1 MTQAMVTIAIRIS
14 VDKLDQAR
22 RQIADLG
29 NPAGPIGTKIAGAAG
44 DEFVHFMS
52 LHAIQSHLPDHGF
65 IVCELS
71 ADGEVDLVLNKLVA
85 RAGDALLPIFRLASS
100 DLVRNGLVALLKK
113 GVVDTGYGFLQPPGL
128 PFSGVPGM
136 SVLRIKQEKALAEKV
151 ASLLATPE
159 GHDSSLARLE
169 CVKRTLAADPD
180 YCWALEAPPLP
191 PPGPTREPALIDKI
205 TSLAPSLFTSFLWP
219 LLLVAAL
226 LGSWFTWPT
235 GGWTWTVSGIV
246 LFMFHTATLTLLI
259 TVVALGAAY
268 AAFRREERS
277 DWISD
282 AAPTLEQSRQMFAHE
297 NVPGYAHNHMISHTV
312 IKPGFLRFITIR
324 LAFWAV
330 AKVTALNPRPG
341 YLGDIGTIHF
351 ARWVT
356 LPGTHDMLFFSNY
369 GGSWESYL
377 EDFITKA
384 HGGLTGVWS
393 NTMGFPR
400 TNNLFMD
407 GATDGERFKR
417 FARQSMS
424 YTPFWYSAYPT
435 LTTANIRTN
444 AQLRRGLQAH
454 TETEATEWL
463 SLFGSTTRPA
473 TKLDTTQIQTIVF
486 GGLGFKPEGRLLT
499 IRFGDDVACNTA
511 VLQTLVPLL
520 SFNDGRYIK
529 AESVVTLALAPSGL
543 TRLGLP
549 HDAVETFPAAFQLG
563 MRGEGRARILGDD
576 ASCADWWWD
585 SAPVDAAL
593 LVYGD
598 SVNAV
603 AEQVAFIDKQLADAA
618 GKIVDQ
624 INLATVHEKLTD
636 RKEPF
641 GFVDGVSQPSI
652 RGTYRGLRNADPIH
666 LVEPG
671 EIIVGYPDNRGSI
684 PPGPLLDAR
693 YDPEMMLPIAG
704 DDHGF
709 LDAIKANPRLIGL
722 NGSYLVIRQLE
733 QESEAFWAYCKR
745 QADKFASRFPAPAI
759 CDAEFIAAKIIGRWK
774 DGSSLARNPYMS
786 ATRLREI
793 YGADSAATTM
803 REAAK
808 PANPEASPVQP
819 GDRVGVPE
827 PRSSVRPPRPDND
840 FLFGTEDPQGLRCPY
855 GAHVRRA
862 NPRDSLSP
870 GSMEQI
876 DITNRHRILRIGRGF
891 SAGQGRQAGL
901 MFMCL
906 NGDIERQFEFIQ
918 QTWMGSTK
926 FHGLDS
932 ETDPIVVTGQPGTNG
947 FTVPVRTGPV
957 ALEQMPR
964 FVTLRGGGYFFVPGR
979 QLVRYLAS
987 ASVLRL

>member
-1 MTQAMVTIAIRIS
+1 MTQAMVTIATRIG
-14 VDKLDQAR
+14 VDRLDQAR
-22 RQIADLG
+22 GLIGDLG
-29 NPAGPIGTKIAGAAG
+29 NPAGPIAAVIAGAAG

-52 LHAIQSHLPDHGF
+52 LHAIQSHLPDQGF

-71 ADGEVDLVLNKLVA
+71 ADGEVDSALDRLAA
-85 RAGDALLPIFRLASS
+85 RAGDALLPIFRLASPHLAR
-100 DLVRNGLVALLKK
+100 DGLVALLKK
-113 GVVDTGYGFLQPPGL
+113 GVIDTGYGFLQPPGL

-136 SVLRIKQEKALAEKV
+136 SVPRIKQEKALAEKV
-151 ASLLATPE
+151 ASLLAAPDD
-159 GHDSSLARLE
+159 HVSSLASLE
-169 CVKRTLAADPD
+169 GVKQALAADPD
-180 YCWALEAPPLP
+180 FRWGLEATPLP
-191 PPGPTREPALIDKI
+191 PPGPTREPSFLDKI
-205 TSLAPSLFTSFLWP
+205 IALAPSLVTSFLWP

-226 LGSWFTWPT
+226 LGIWFAWPA
-235 GGWTWTVSGIV
+235 GGWTWTVPGIA
-246 LFMFHTATLTLLI
+246 LFLFHAATLTLL
-259 TVVALGAAY
+259 TSVVVLGAAY
-268 AAFRREERS
+268 AAFRRGERS

-282 AAPTLEQSRQMFAHE
+282 AAPTLEQSRRMFAHE
-297 NVPGYAHNHMISHTV
+297 NAPGFAHNHMISHTV
-312 IKPGFLRFITIR
+312 RKPGFLRFITIR

-330 AKVTALNPRPG
+330 AKVTALNPKPG

-356 LPGTHDMLFFSNY
+356 LPGTRDVLFFSNF

-384 HGGLTGVWS
+384 HEGLTGVWS

-400 TNNLFMD
+400 TSNLFMD

-424 YTPFWYSAYPT
+424 YTPFWFSAYPS

-444 AQLRRGLQAH
+444 AQVRRGLQAR

-499 IRFGDDVACNTA
+499 IRLGDDVARNTA
-511 VLQTLVPLL
+511 VLRALVPLL

-529 AESVVTLALAPSGL
+529 TEAVVTLALAPSGL

-549 HDAVETFPAAFQLG
+549 DDAMETFPAAFRLG
-563 MRGEGRARILGDD
+563 MRGEGRDRILGDD
-576 ASCADWWWD
+576 TSCADWWWD
-585 SAPVDAAL
+585 PAPVDAAL

-598 SVNAV
+598 SVDAV
-603 AEQVAFIDKQLADAA
+603 ARQVAFINEQLAGA
-618 GKIVDQ
+618 GTIVDQ
-624 INLATVHEKLTD
+624 FDLATVHDKLTD

-641 GFVDGVSQPSI
+641 GFVDGVSQPAI

-671 EIIVGYPDNRGSI
+671 EIIIGYPDNRGSI
-684 PPGPLLDAR
+684 PPGPLLDAQ
-693 YDPEMMLPIAG
+693 YDPEMTLPIAG

-709 LDAIKANPRLIGL
+709 IDTIKANPRLIGF

-733 QESEAFWAYCKR
+733 QDSEGFWAYCER
-745 QADKFASRFPAPAI
+745 QADKFATRFPAPAI
-759 CDAEFIAAKIIGRWK
+759 CDAEFIAAKMIGRWK

-786 ATRLREI
+786 ATRLKEI
-793 YGADSAATTM
+793 YGADSAAATM

-819 GDRVGVPE
+819 GDRVGAPG
-827 PRSSVRPPRPDND
+827 PRSSVRPLQPDND

-870 GSMEQI
+870 GSMEQV

-891 SAGQGRQAGL
+891 SAGPGRQAGL

-926 FHGLDS
+926 FHGLDA